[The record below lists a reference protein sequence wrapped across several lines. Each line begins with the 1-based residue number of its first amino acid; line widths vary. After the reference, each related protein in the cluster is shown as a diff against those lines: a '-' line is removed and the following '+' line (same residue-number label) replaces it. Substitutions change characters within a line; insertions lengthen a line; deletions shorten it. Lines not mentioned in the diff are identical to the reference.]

1 MRTSSTSLMARI
13 ASARARQVGATLARQ
28 TSIGAPGMINLA
40 SGTPDFPTPP
50 HVVEAGQRALA
61 EGKTV
66 YTAWA
71 GLPALREAIAEQ
83 LRREKGLA
91 VDPESEIIVTAGSQA
106 AMLTVTLALLDPGD
120 EVLVPTPFYD
130 EYRRDI
136 MLAGATMVP
145 VPTLLED
152 SFEVEPSALE
162 AAITPRTKAM
172 ILISPSNPTGAV
184 IELSTLLRIASIA
197 HHHDLLV
204 IWDELYERFVYD
216 GFTHASF
223 AALPG
228 MWERTVVIN
237 GFSKCYGMTG
247 WRVGYVAA
255 RREIA
260 DAMLPIAHG
269 MTICAPSVSQYA
281 ALAAINGPTA
291 WFEEVLAEYDR
302 RRRLWM
308 QALDAMGLPYG
319 RPRGAYYIMPS
330 ITSTGLSSQQF
341 ARALREEAKV
351 MIGGAGG
358 ATDPFNEGFVRGSLA
373 VPYTQLEQGIERMAA
388 IVKKYQGS

>member
-1 MRTSSTSLMARI
+1 MTTKTESLINRL
-13 ASARARQVGATLARQ
+13 ASQRAREVSATLARQ
-28 TSIGAPGMINLA
+28 TSINAPGMINLA
-40 SGTPDFPTPP
+40 SGTPDFATPP
-50 HVVEAGQRALA
+50 HVVEAGQRAIA

-83 LRREKGLA
+83 LRREKGLS
-91 VDPESEIIVTAGSQA
+91 VDPANEIIVTAGSQA
-106 AMLTVTLALLDPGD
+106 AMLTVALALLDPGD

-145 VPTLLED
+145 VPTRLED
-152 SFEVEPSALE
+152 NFEVDPDALE
-162 AAITPRTKAM
+162 RAVTPRTKAM

-184 IELSTLLRIASIA
+184 IERATLERIAA
-197 HHHDLLV
+197 LAQRHDLLV

-216 GFTHASF
+216 GFQHVSL

-247 WRVGYVAA
+247 WRIGYVAA
-255 RREIA
+255 GRAIS
-260 DAMLPIAHG
+260 DALLPIAHG
-269 MTICAPSVSQYA
+269 MTICAPSMAQYA
-281 ALAAINGPTA
+281 ALAAITGPSD
-291 WFEEVLAEYDR
+291 WFDEILAEYDR
-302 RRRLWM
+302 RRRLWI

-319 RPRGAYYIMPS
+319 RPRGAYYIMPNIS
-330 ITSTGLSSQQF
+330 STGLSSQQF
-341 ARALREEAKV
+341 AKALREEANV

-358 ATDPFNEGFVRGSLA
+358 ATDPFNEGFVRCSLA
-373 VPYTQLEQGIERMAA
+373 VPYAQLEQGLERMAA
-388 IVKKYQGS
+388 VVKKYKG

>member
-1 MRTSSTSLMARI
+1 MTTHTERLINRL
-13 ASARARQVGATLARQ
+13 ASQRAREVSATLARQ
-28 TSIGAPGMINLA
+28 TSINAPGMINLA
-40 SGTPDFPTPP
+40 SGTPDFATPP
-50 HVVEAGQRALA
+50 HVVEAGQRAIA

-83 LRREKGLA
+83 LRREKGLS
-91 VDPESEIIVTAGSQA
+91 VDPANEIIVTAGSQA

-145 VPTLLED
+145 VPTRLED
-152 SFEVEPSALE
+152 NFEVDPDALE
-162 AAITPRTKAM
+162 RAVTPRTKAM

-184 IELSTLLRIASIA
+184 IERATLERIAA
-197 HHHDLLV
+197 LAQRHDLLV

-216 GFTHASF
+216 GFQHVSL

-247 WRVGYVAA
+247 WRIGYVAA
-255 RREIA
+255 GRAIS
-260 DAMLPIAHG
+260 DALLPIAHG
-269 MTICAPSVSQYA
+269 MTICAPSMAQYA
-281 ALAAINGPTA
+281 ALAAITGPSD
-291 WFEEVLAEYDR
+291 WFDEILAEYDR
-302 RRRLWM
+302 RRRLWI

-319 RPRGAYYIMPS
+319 RPRGAYYIMPN
-330 ITSTGLSSQQF
+330 IGSTGLSSQQF
-341 ARALREEAKV
+341 AKALREEANV

-358 ATDPFNEGFVRGSLA
+358 ATDPFNEGFVRCSLA
-373 VPYTQLEQGIERMAA
+373 VPYAQLEQGLERMAA
-388 IVKKYQGS
+388 VVKKYKG